1 MNWRPAPKLNTDPQ
15 LMPSRTV
22 KGPSKIEL
30 ASEATVGSHK
40 QLQTAGSQQLQ
51 QLAATTMHSCQH
63 NLITNAINIACST
76 QIAESTTW
84 ALHAIQMLAADSNH
98 ELSAV
103 SSS

>member
-15 LMPSRTV
+15 LIPSRTV

-40 QLQTAGSQQLQ
+40 QLQTAGGQQLQ
-51 QLAATTMHSCQH
+51 QSTGCNKICLRILTVS
-63 NLITNAINIACST
+63 IACST
-76 QIAESTTW
+76 QITESTTW